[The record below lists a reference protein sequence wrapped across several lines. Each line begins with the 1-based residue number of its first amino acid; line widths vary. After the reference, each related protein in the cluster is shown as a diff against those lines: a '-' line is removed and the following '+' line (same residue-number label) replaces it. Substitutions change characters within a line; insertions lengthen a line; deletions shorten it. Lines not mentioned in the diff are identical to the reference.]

1 MDQISLAT
9 LAELLRVAVFFGL
22 DKACVVCLSVSLSS
36 PTIVTRDRD
45 GM

>member
-9 LAELLRVAVFFGL
+9 LAELLHVAVYFGL
-22 DKACVVCLSVSLSS
+22 DKACAACWSVSLSS

-45 GM
+45 GI